1 MKILTTS
8 TSAQTLRF
16 VPREYVTS
24 ATLFLRDDSTNVVT
38 NETVSLTQDGD
49 ELVYTAS
56 FNLIEGR
63 FYDFNFVV
71 DANLWE
77 QNTLTWDMNFDN
89 WDASQGA
96 TLSLY
101 KDKIFCTDQPLDQT
115 EDEYYSVNKNVY
127 VSEDT
132 YDNDYIIIWE
142 K

>member
-24 ATLFLRDDSTNVVT
+24 ATLFLRDDSTNIVT
-38 NETVSLTQDGD
+38 NEIVSLTQDGD

-127 VSEDT
+127 VSENT

>member
-132 YDNDYIIIWE
+132 YDNDYIII
-142 K
+142 

>member
-127 VSEDT
+127 VSENT

>member
-63 FYDFNFVV
+63 FYDLNFVV

-77 QNTLTWDMNFDN
+77 QNTLTWDMNYDLWN
-89 WDASQGA
+89 TSQGS

-127 VSEDT
+127 VSENT
-132 YDNDYIIIWE
+132 YDNDYIII
-142 K
+142 

>member
-77 QNTLTWDMNFDN
+77 QNTLTWDMNFDLWN
-89 WDASQGA
+89 ASQGA

-132 YDNDYIIIWE
+132 YDNDYIII
-142 K
+142 